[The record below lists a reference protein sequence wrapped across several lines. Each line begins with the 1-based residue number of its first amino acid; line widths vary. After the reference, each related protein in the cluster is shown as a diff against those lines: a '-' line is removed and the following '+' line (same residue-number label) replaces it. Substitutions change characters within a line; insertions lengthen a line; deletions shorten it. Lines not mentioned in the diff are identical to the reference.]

1 MLILWVSVAVASLIV
16 EIMTVASMSSIWFT
30 VGALVALLLEILGVS
45 NEIQIITFIFVSILT
60 LIFIRP
66 LAANYFR
73 GNVVPTNNDRMIGKV
88 LKVSEKITADK
99 WGAIIINGIPWSAV
113 EVDDL
118 EVNVGE
124 KVKIM
129 AIEGVK
135 LIVKKI

>member
-30 VGALVALLLEILGVS
+30 VGALVALLLEMLGVS

-88 LKVSEKITADK
+88 FKVSEKITADK
-99 WGAIIINGIPWSAV
+99 WGSIIISGIPWSAV

-118 EVNVGE
+118 EVNAGE
-124 KVKIM
+124 KVKII